1 MSDRLKRTPFYAQHL
16 EAGAKMVPFAGFE
29 MPIQYH
35 GIKVEHRA
43 VRGNIGLFDVSH
55 MGEFF
60 VRGPKAL
67 ELLQLVT
74 VNDVSILNVG
84 KAQYSC
90 MCYEDGGIVDDLII
104 YRLASEE
111 YMMVVNGA
119 NIDKDWDWLLSQ
131 NTMGAEIENVSNDYV
146 LLALQGPKSA
156 ELLSELTDT
165 DIQRIPFYAFEYG
178 EVSGVPSLIS
188 ATGYTGEKGFELYFN
203 SANYDVS
210 KVFEALVAKGAAYGL
225 ELCGLGARDTL
236 RLEKGYALYGN
247 EITEETNPLQARLGW
262 IVKFSKGLFVGSQ
275 ALVEIKDKGVEKKLV
290 GFVVDQDKAIPR
302 KDYDLLDTQFNIV
315 GKVTSG
321 GMSISLEKGIG
332 MAYIQTDALTSN
344 GPIIIQIRNKE
355 VPITVTSLPF
365 L

>member
-1 MSDRLKRTPFYAQHL
+1 
-16 EAGAKMVPFAGFE
+16 MVPFAGFE
-29 MPIQYH
+29 MPIQYK
-35 GIKVEHRA
+35 GIKLEHRA
-43 VRGNIGLFDVSH
+43 VRGNVGLFDVSH

-67 ELLQLVT
+67 ELLQWVT
-74 VNDVSILNVG
+74 VNDVSTLAIG

-90 MCYEDGGIVDDLII
+90 MCYEHGGIVDDLII

-119 NIDKDWDWLLSQ
+119 NIEKDWDWVVSQ
-131 NTMGAEIENVSNDYV
+131 NTMGAELENASDDYV

-165 DIQRIPFYAFEYG
+165 DVQKIPFYAFEHG
-178 EVSGVPSLIS
+178 EVCGVPCLIS
-188 ATGYTGEKGFELYFN
+188 ATGYTGEKGFELYIN
-203 SANYDVS
+203 SVNNDVH
-210 KVFEALVAKGAAYGL
+210 KVLEALVAKGSAYGL
-225 ELCGLGARDTL
+225 ERCGLGARDTL

-247 EITEETNPLQARLGW
+247 DITAETHPLQARLGW
-262 IVKFSKGLFVGSQ
+262 ITKLSKGSFVGSN
-275 ALVEIKDKGVEKKLV
+275 ALIAIKEKGVEKKLV
-290 GFVVDQDKAIPR
+290 GFVVDQEKAIPR
-302 KDYDLLDTQFNIV
+302 KDYELLDTQSNVV

-332 MAYIQTDALTSN
+332 MAYVQTDALASN
-344 GPIIIQIRNKE
+344 EPIVIQIRNKE

-365 L
+365 V

>member
-1 MSDRLKRTPFYAQHL
+1 MSDRLKRTPFYALHL
-16 EAGAKMVPFAGFE
+16 EAGAKMVSFAGFE

-43 VRGNIGLFDVSH
+43 VRGNVGLFDVSH

-67 ELLQLVT
+67 ELLQWVT
-74 VNDVSILNVG
+74 VNDVSILTVG

-119 NIDKDWDWLLSQ
+119 NIDKDWNWLLSQ
-131 NTMGAEIENVSNDYV
+131 NTMGAELENASDDYV
-146 LLALQGPKSA
+146 LLALQGPKSV
-156 ELLSELTDT
+156 ELLSELTNT
-165 DIQRIPFYAFEYG
+165 DVQQIPFYAFEHG
-178 EVSGVPSLIS
+178 KVSEVPSLIS
-188 ATGYTGEKGFELYFN
+188 ATGYTGEKGFELYIN
-203 SANYDVS
+203 RANYDVGR
-210 KVFEALVAKGAAYGL
+210 VFEALAAKGAAYGL

-247 EITEETNPLQARLGW
+247 EITEETHPLQARLGW
-262 IVKFSKGLFVGSQ
+262 IIKFSKGIFVGSQ
-275 ALVEIKDKGVEKKLV
+275 ALAEIKENGVEKKLV
-290 GFVVDQDKAIPR
+290 GFVIDQEKAIPR
-302 KDYDLLDTQFNIV
+302 KDYDLLDAKFNIV

-332 MAYIQTDALTSN
+332 MAYVQTDALASN
-344 GPIIIQIRNKE
+344 EPIVIQIRNKK

>member
-1 MSDRLKRTPFYAQHL
+1 MSERLKRTPFFAQHL
-16 EAGAKMVPFAGFE
+16 KEGAKMVPFAGFE

-43 VRGNIGLFDVSH
+43 VRGNVGLFDVSH
-55 MGEFF
+55 MGEFL
-60 VRGPKAL
+60 VRGPRAL
-67 ELLQLVT
+67 ELLQWVT
-74 VNDVSILNVG
+74 VNDVSILTVG

-131 NTMGAEIENVSNDYV
+131 NTMGAELENASDDYV

-156 ELLSELTDT
+156 ELLSKLTDT
-165 DIQRIPFYAFEYG
+165 DVQQIPFYAFEHG
-178 EVSGVPSLIS
+178 QVSEVPCLIS

-203 SANYDVS
+203 SAKYDVG

-247 EITEETNPLQARLGW
+247 EITEETHPLQARLGW
-262 IVKFSKGLFVGSQ
+262 ILKFSKGLFIGSQ
-275 ALVEIKDKGVEKKLV
+275 ALVEIKEKGIEKRLI
-290 GFVVDQDKAIPR
+290 GFVVDQEKAIPR
-302 KDYDLLDTQFNIV
+302 KDYELLDAQSNII

-332 MAYIQTDALTSN
+332 MAYVQTDALASN
-344 GPIIIQIRNKE
+344 EPIVIQIRNKK